1 MTSGKSK
8 KRKGGASQGQGSA
21 NTPQKFYK
29 PSKPVPTLNRSEVPE
44 NNPLADHAPVGHHRY
59 RPERWAGS
67 LSLSLEARTPLLL
80 LDGFS
85 CRVDD
90 NGHKTFDTR
99 AHLLRTQLKGVLRSA
114 YEMITNSRLGC
125 IVEKQGLGDASFS
138 KPLQYRPP
146 GKDAKKQ
153 PYKKAPMDIFKIKH
167 INPASCLAELSPA
180 ERVFG
185 WTNPEGKGAYKGQ
198 LRVSRLEPDNPPP
211 TKNEPERTLAPLSSP
226 KPQYVR
232 FYGAGDLDGKPF
244 PRWSKDQ
251 GYTKTA
257 GDAGRNDY
265 FTHPDK
271 PEGYFGASVTPDKRF
286 QLDGRTYYPE
296 YLVNEKSDQN
306 MTVRG
311 EVPAGTRFSSCIQ
324 FHNLSDEELGAL
336 LWLLTLEEGAYYSIG
351 SGKPFGFGS
360 IRIGLSGI
368 DACCGGVLKA
378 RYVSLLNP
386 KTEPAKETEQIKI
399 DCPEMVQSSNAVDEL
414 KQKFEKSLEN
424 AYGKKSERLLR
435 LFKEHRHGPRDQR
448 PVHYPRTS
456 PEPGE
461 PFQWFRDSEKPEARW
476 SLGDTWDGP
485 ANSFALPYRPVK
497 SQPKR

>member
-1 MTSGKSK
+1 MTSGKFK
-8 KRKGGASQGQGSA
+8 KHKGAAPQAQGKGNA
-21 NTPQKFYK
+21 KMKQKFYK
-29 PSKPVPTLNRSEVPE
+29 PSKPVPTLNRSAVPAD
-44 NNPLADHAPVGHHRY
+44 NPLADRAPVGHHRY
-59 RPERWAGS
+59 RPECWTGS

-85 CRVDD
+85 CRVDG
-90 NGHKTFDTR
+90 NGHKTLDTR
-99 AHLLRTQLKGVLRSA
+99 ARLLRTQLKGALRSA

-125 IVEKQGLGDASFS
+125 VKSSHSE
-138 KPLQYRPP
+138 PLQYRPP
-146 GKDAKKQ
+146 RKGAKKQ
-153 PYKKAPMDIFKIKH
+153 SYKCAPMDIFKIKQ

-198 LRVSRLEPDNPPP
+198 LRVSRLEPDNPLPP
-211 TKNEPERTLAPLSSP
+211 KNKPERTLAPLSSP
-226 KPQYVR
+226 RPEYVR
-232 FYGAGDLDGKPF
+232 FYGAKDLDGTPF
-244 PRWSKDQ
+244 PRWDKNQ

-271 PEGYFGASVTPDKRF
+271 PEGYFGADVTPGKTF
-286 QLDGRTYYPE
+286 EHDGRTYYPE
-296 YLVNEKSDQN
+296 YLVDEKSDQN

-311 EVPAGTRFSSCIQ
+311 EVPAGTRFSACVQ

-336 LWLLTLEEGAYYSIG
+336 LWLLTLEEGAYYSLG

-360 IRIGLSGI
+360 IRISMTRI

-378 RYVSLLNP
+378 RYVSLLDP
-386 KTEPAKETEQIKI
+386 KTEPAKETEQIKL
-399 DCPEMVQSSNAVDEL
+399 DCPEMVQPSNAVEEL
-414 KQKFEKSLEN
+414 KQKFKESLES
-424 AYGKKSERLLR
+424 AYPKKSKRLLR
-435 LFKEHRHGPRDQR
+435 IFKEHRHGPSDHR

-456 PEPGE
+456 SEPGE
-461 PFQWFRDSEKPEARW
+461 PFEWFKDSESPEARW

-485 ANSFALPYRPVK
+485 ANSFALPYRPR
-497 SQPKR
+497 QPRR

>member
-8 KRKGGASQGQGSA
+8 KRKGGAPQAQGQGRA
-21 NTPQKFYK
+21 KTKQKFYK
-29 PSKPVPTLNRSEVPE
+29 PSKPVPTLNRSAVPAD
-44 NNPLADHAPVGHHRY
+44 NPLADHAPVGHHRY
-59 RPERWAGS
+59 RPERWTGS

-90 NGHKTFDTR
+90 NGHKTLDTR

-125 IVEKQGLGDASFS
+125 VDASFS
-138 KPLQYRPP
+138 KRLQYRPP
-146 GKDAKKQ
+146 GIGAKKQ
-153 PYKKAPMDIFKIKH
+153 FYKCAPMDIFKRKK
-167 INPASCLAELSPA
+167 INPASCLKELSPA
-180 ERVFG
+180 DRVFG
-185 WTNPEGKGAYKGQ
+185 WVNPEGKGAYKGQ
-198 LRVSRLEPDNPPP
+198 LRVSRLEELDNLPPP
-211 TKNEPERTLAPLSSP
+211 NNGPERKLAPLSSP
-226 KPQYVR
+226 KPEYVR
-232 FYGAGDLDGKPF
+232 FYGAKDLNGTPF
-244 PRWSKDQ
+244 PRWDKNQ

-271 PEGYFGASVTPDKRF
+271 SEGYFGADVTPGKSFKHDS
-286 QLDGRTYYPE
+286 GTYYPE

-311 EVPAGTRFSSCIQ
+311 EVPAGTRFSACIQ
-324 FHNLSDEELGAL
+324 FHNLSSEELGAL
-336 LWLLTLEEGAYYSIG
+336 LWLLTLEEGAYYSLG

-360 IRIGLSGI
+360 IRISLASLNAWRGQ
-368 DACCGGVLKA
+368 ALKA
-378 RYVSLLNP
+378 RYASLLSP
-386 KTEPAKETEQIKI
+386 KTEPVEETEQIKL
-399 DCPEMVQSSNAVDEL
+399 DRPEMVQSSNAVNEL
-414 KQKFEKSLEN
+414 KQKFEKSLES

-435 LFKEHRHGPRDQR
+435 IFKEHRHGPTDQR

-456 PEPGE
+456 QEPGE
-461 PFQWFRDSEKPEARW
+461 PFKWFNDSEKPEARW

-485 ANSFALPYRPVK
+485 ANSFALPYRPVN